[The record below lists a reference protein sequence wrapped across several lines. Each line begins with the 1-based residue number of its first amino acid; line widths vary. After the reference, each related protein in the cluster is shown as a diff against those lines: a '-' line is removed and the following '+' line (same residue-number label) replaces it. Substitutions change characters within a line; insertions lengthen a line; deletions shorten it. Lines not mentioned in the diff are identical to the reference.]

1 MTMICPKCKEDLRWK
16 SDDDSRD
23 MLTMFYECDICKVFV
38 EITEQWDTE
47 EK

>member
-1 MTMICPKCKEDLRWK
+1 MICPKCKEDLRWK